1 MELEVQ
7 ENRCGVLYPQK
18 RVGGRRRSYVFG
30 KRFLLVE
37 VLRHRLTE
45 RLRFHQKITE
55 FPLACTTHGLPPTS
69 PLNQQGCEQQQWI
82 IAKTVLQD
90 KESCSKDQRG

>member
-7 ENRCGVLYPQK
+7 ENRCGMLYPQK
-18 RVGGRRRSYVFG
+18 RVGVRRRSYVIG

-37 VLRHRLTE
+37 VLRYRLTE

-55 FPLACTTHGLPPTS
+55 FPLASTTHGLPPPS

-82 IAKTVLQD
+82 IAKKVLQD
-90 KESCSKDQRG
+90 KESC